1 MKQIYPSLTCYLP
14 ENFNVSLIPCYNK
27 RWHEK
32 YVYFIHTLLF
42 RSLRGGESFNGYVNM
57 SSILIQHLL
66 GSRYSKYIL
75 TQLINSKII
84 EVNNSYSQGSFSKS
98 YRITEKFT
106 NGIKIKT
113 EVIKKQT
120 YCRKIAWTR
129 EAILQD
135 LFKHNELLR
144 HEYSKLSER
153 RIKREEAL
161 YYINRTYKE
170 ASPEWKS
177 RAIAI
182 HQFNNMSLGKKSLIE
197 GKVSLESFPFSYNK
211 GRVYSPCSNL
221 PTDLEQFTYF
231 VGYENEK
238 SIQVDMP
245 NSQLCFFH
253 ELVKRNCHNIG
264 DEEREGG
271 NFPHLVKNSVSPPIA
286 PYVMTINKPWS
297 EYIFKGKGYEVMMS
311 LTFWRGKTEGHTPEE
326 RQEFKAEFFG
336 QLFYNKYND
345 KFTPMEQVFYW
356 NFESEAKALR
366 DLKRHLGNKLLAVK
380 VQSLEGDFFHNTIV
394 SYMLQNRYFDIPFT
408 IKHDSIT
415 LPESQASYLIAE
427 LNNLV
432 HEFFGRKDIN
442 FKFAE
447 L

>member
-1 MKQIYPSLTCYLP
+1 MKIIYPSLTCYLP

-32 YVYFIHTLLF
+32 YIYFVHTLLF

-66 GSRYSKYIL
+66 GSHYSKYII
-75 TQLINSKII
+75 TQLINAKII
-84 EVNNSYSQGSFSKS
+84 EVNKSYSQGSFSKS
-98 YRITEKFT
+98 YRITEQFT

-120 YCRKIAWTR
+120 YCRKIAITR
-129 EAILQD
+129 EQIIQE
-135 LFKHNELLR
+135 LFSKNPLLR
-144 HEYSKLSER
+144 HEYLMLSDR
-153 RIKREEAL
+153 RIKVTEAIT
-161 YYINRTYKE
+161 YINGAYEE

-182 HQFNNMSLGKKSLIE
+182 RQFDSMKNKK
-197 GKVSLESFPFSYNK
+197 ESFPFSYNK

-231 VGYENEK
+231 VGYEQEK
-238 SIQVDMP
+238 SIQIDMP

-253 ELVKRNCHNIG
+253 ELVKRKMHNIG
-264 DEEREGG
+264 SEEREGG
-271 NFPHLVKNSVSPPIA
+271 NFSHLVKKSVSPSIA
-286 PYVMTINKPWS
+286 PYVMHFNKPWS

-311 LTFWRGKTEGHTPEE
+311 LTCWRGKTEGHTPEE
-326 RQEFKAEFFG
+326 RQSFKAEFFG

-366 DLKRHLGNKLLAVK
+366 DLKRHLGNKLLAIQ
-380 VQSLEGDFFHNTIV
+380 VQGLEGDFFHNTIV

>member
-1 MKQIYPSLTCYLP
+1 MKIIYPSLTCYLP

-32 YVYFIHTLLF
+32 YIYFVHTLLF

-57 SSILIQHLL
+57 SSKIIQHLL
-66 GSRYSKYIL
+66 GSHYSKYIII
-75 TQLINSKII
+75 QLINAKII
-84 EVNNSYSQGSFSKS
+84 EVNKSYSQGSFSKS

-120 YCRKIAWTR
+120 YCRKIAITR

-135 LFKHNELLR
+135 LFSKNPLLR
-144 HEYSKLSER
+144 HEYLMLSDR
-153 RIKREEAL
+153 RIKVTEAIT
-161 YYINRTYKE
+161 YINGAYEE

-182 HQFNNMSLGKKSLIE
+182 RQFDSMKNKE
-197 GKVSLESFPFSYNK
+197 ESFPFSYNK

-231 VGYENEK
+231 VGYEQEK

-253 ELVKRNCHNIG
+253 ELVKRKMHNIG

-271 NFPHLVKNSVSPPIA
+271 NFPHLVKKSVSSPIA
-286 PYVMTINKPWS
+286 PYVMHFNKPWE

-311 LTFWRGKTEGHTPEE
+311 LTYWRGKTEGHTPEE
-326 RQEFKAEFFG
+326 RQSFKAEFFG

-366 DLKRHLGNKLLAVK
+366 DLKRHLGNKLLAIQ
-380 VQSLEGDFFHNTIV
+380 VQGLEGDFFHNTIV

>member
-1 MKQIYPSLTCYLP
+1 MKIIYPSLTCYLP

-32 YVYFIHTLLF
+32 YIYFVHTLLF

-66 GSRYSKYIL
+66 GSHYSKYII
-75 TQLINSKII
+75 TQLINAKII
-84 EVNNSYSQGSFSKS
+84 EVNKSYSQGSFSKS
-98 YRITEKFT
+98 YRITEQFT

-120 YCRKIAWTR
+120 YCRKIAITR
-129 EAILQD
+129 EQIIQE
-135 LFKHNELLR
+135 LFSKNPLLR
-144 HEYSKLSER
+144 HEYLMLSDR
-153 RIKREEAL
+153 RIKVTEAIT
-161 YYINRTYKE
+161 YINGAYEE

-182 HQFNNMSLGKKSLIE
+182 RQFDSMKNKK
-197 GKVSLESFPFSYNK
+197 ESFPFSYNK

-231 VGYENEK
+231 VGYEQEK
-238 SIQVDMP
+238 SIQIDMP

-253 ELVKRNCHNIG
+253 ELVKRKMHNIG

-271 NFPHLVKNSVSPPIA
+271 NFPHLVKKSVSSPIA
-286 PYVMTINKPWS
+286 PYVMHFNKPWE

-311 LTFWRGKTEGHTPEE
+311 LTCWRGKTEGHTPEE
-326 RQEFKAEFFG
+326 RQSFKAEFFG

-366 DLKRHLGNKLLAVK
+366 DLKRHLGNKLLAIQ
-380 VQSLEGDFFHNTIV
+380 VQGLEGDFFHNTIV

>member
-1 MKQIYPSLTCYLP
+1 MKIIYPSLTCYLP

-57 SSILIQHLL
+57 SSKIIQHLL
-66 GSRYSKYIL
+66 GSHYSKYII
-75 TQLINSKII
+75 TQLINAKII
-84 EVNNSYSQGSFSKS
+84 EVNKSYSQGSFSKS

-120 YCRKIAWTR
+120 YCRKIAITR

-135 LFKHNELLR
+135 LFSKNPLLR
-144 HEYSKLSER
+144 HEYLMLSDR
-153 RIKREEAL
+153 RIKVTEAIT
-161 YYINRTYKE
+161 YINGAYEE

-182 HQFNNMSLGKKSLIE
+182 RQFDSMKNKE
-197 GKVSLESFPFSYNK
+197 ESFPFSYNK

-253 ELVKRNCHNIG
+253 ELVKRKMHNIG

-271 NFPHLVKNSVSPPIA
+271 NFPHLVKKSVSSPIA
-286 PYVMTINKPWS
+286 PYVMHFNKPWE

-311 LTFWRGKTEGHTPEE
+311 LTCWRGKSEGHTPEE
-326 RQEFKAEFFG
+326 RQSFKAEFFG

-366 DLKRHLGNKLLAVK
+366 DLKRHLGNKLLAIQ
-380 VQSLEGDFFHNTIV
+380 VQGLEGDFFHNTIV